1 MNILD
6 STDNLFKYLACLFLS
21 HFLFVDD
28 VVKKLS
34 ILHKFHNK
42 EKMFGGLN
50 DLIELDD
57 VGMANEF

>member
-6 STDNLFKYLACLFLS
+6 STDDLFEHLAGLFLP
-21 HFLFVDD
+21 HFLFIDD

-34 ILHKFHNK
+34 ILHKFHDE

-50 DLIELDD
+50 DLIELND
-57 VGMANEF
+57 VGMAN